1 MAGKRKRRDEESDNE
16 DESDSEIEEQSENE
30 NDSENESNSG
40 DEGGAG
46 GSDDEG
52 GDEGSGNE
60 ESGDD
65 NDDDDNDD
73 DDSDNKSED
82 SDEPISKRRKTVAKA
97 KPAATKKKAATKTSS
112 KTKSVKKAKAK
123 IVKKKTSK
131 VITKTKSG
139 KKKEITMKTTTTI
152 EKKIKIKGL
161 KKIERLEEARKA
173 YKWWEAPKLASGI
186 NWISLEHPGLYFP
199 PGYQPHGIPL
209 LYKGEEMILTPDQ
222 EEMVT
227 FYAAMPDDGPQLGN
241 VKTRTVFQKNFFD
254 DFKEILGNNHKIT
267 RFEDCD
273 FTLIKKHLDMQKN
286 LRKVASDSEKA
297 IKKEEK
303 DRLNLKY
310 GYALI
315 DGRLEK
321 VLSSFF
327 TSFLGFFYFFCNPF
341 FLPFSPVSL
350 LSLLPSPTFL
360 FIPFLSYRIV
370 LSLFSFVSIL
380 FFVDV
385 SYLLL
390 DG

>member
-52 GDEGSGNE
+52 GEEGSGNE

-97 KPAATKKKAATKTSS
+97 KPAATKKKAATKASS

-327 TSFLGFFYFFCNPF
+327 ISDLVFFTSFL
-341 FLPFSPVSL
+341 
-350 LSLLPSPTFL
+350 TL
-360 FIPFLSYRIV
+360 F
-370 LSLFSFVSIL
+370 
-380 FFVDV
+380 
-385 SYLLL
+385 SYLLHL
-390 DG
+390 FLCCPSFPLQFILFVPISLFHLFFRLFLFLSLSIFFLTYF